1 MGLQGKYNN
10 NVLMMELNVG
20 YDGDIIG
27 IWWGYAGEQ
36 RYQLQ
41 QDHVNWSNGNIMI
54 CICIYIYNR
63 IELMFLSNLVGW

>member
-36 RYQLQ
+36 RYPL
-41 QDHVNWSNGNIMI
+41 
-54 CICIYIYNR
+54 
-63 IELMFLSNLVGW
+63 